1 MDLENLFDSNWL
13 IFLQTMEITNFLD
26 KGYLASL
33 RFQDI
38 RAYPQNDLV
47 TYYDENVTKDI
58 SKSIIEVILKNLLA
72 E

>member
-1 MDLENLFDSNWL
+1 
-13 IFLQTMEITNFLD
+13 MEITNFLD
-26 KGYLASL
+26 KGYLAPL

-38 RAYPQNDLV
+38 WAYPQNDLV
-47 TYYDENVTKDI
+47 AYYDENVTKDI